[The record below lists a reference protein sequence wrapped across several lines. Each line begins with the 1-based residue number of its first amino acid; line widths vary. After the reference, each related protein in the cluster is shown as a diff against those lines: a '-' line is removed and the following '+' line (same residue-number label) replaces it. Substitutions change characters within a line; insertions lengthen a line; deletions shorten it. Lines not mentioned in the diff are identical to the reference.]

1 MRCVTGEEKSHT
13 SLFVSVYVSLSSH
26 SSLTGLD
33 VSGNQLGAD
42 GAKHIAPG
50 LKVILLYVS

>member
-42 GAKHIAPG
+42 GAKHIALG